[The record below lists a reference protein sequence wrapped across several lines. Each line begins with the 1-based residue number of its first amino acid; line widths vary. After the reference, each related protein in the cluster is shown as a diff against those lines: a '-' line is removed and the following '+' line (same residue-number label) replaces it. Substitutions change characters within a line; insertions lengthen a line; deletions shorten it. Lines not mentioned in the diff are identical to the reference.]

1 MMNALTRL
9 AASSM
14 WPCMTQ
20 TVTCVWSRGC
30 GQPGEVCSGAHG
42 KQWAPT
48 RWYTVGF
55 RASVTLLLYTSAC
68 SSSAN
73 VFETFDG
80 SLCSLCTTIQWG
92 ICSVWLVYVQYIGTY
107 CSFEHYYSSDGTV
120 SGWVGDAGWD
130 CSKFVATGKIIDPAV
145 YSGEKWLMTLTLL
158 GWQKPTEVIVLV

>member
-1 MMNALTRL
+1 MAIIIMMNALTRL

-92 ICSVWLVYVQYIGTY
+92 ICSVWLVVFILCTVYRYLLFFWALLLVWWNCFGLGRRCWMRLLEVRCYWKDY
-107 CSFEHYYSSDGTV
+107 RSSR
-120 SGWVGDAGWD
+120 
-130 CSKFVATGKIIDPAV
+130 I
-145 YSGEKWLMTLTLL
+145 
-158 GWQKPTEVIVLV
+158 